1 MTIKKLSAMPYAQAH
16 TEHFD
21 NGDIALVSY
30 VTVVATLTNEGWLT
44 VHGLY
49 SNTTRRHIS
58 AFMKEYTGL
67 DYYTAKQCYTDNHRI
82 NIHTGEIE
90 EIG

>member
-1 MTIKKLSAMPYAQAH
+1 MIIKKLKAMPYAQAH
-16 TEHFD
+16 TEQYD

-30 VTVVATLTNEGWLT
+30 VTVVATLSNDGWLN
-44 VHGLY
+44 VYGLY

-67 DYYTAKQCYTDNHRI
+67 DYYTAKQCYTDKHQI
-82 NIHTGEIE
+82 NIRNVLQ
-90 EIG
+90 